1 MKLSFTTISRVI
13 RTLLAVAVIII
24 GSWQAYQL
32 ELEQNGVITIDQQ
45 PVNSS
50 QAAFTLSTLEV
61 KGRAPKTNYSRAQFS
76 NGWGEIQDCD
86 VRNYILRRDLSEVT
100 LIPFTCHV
108 ALGTL
113 IDPYSAQTITFV
125 RGPST
130 SADIQIDHVVAL
142 SDAWQ
147 KGAQLLS
154 ARDRYSLANDPLNLL
169 AVRGDENQAKSDSDA
184 ATWLP
189 ANKAYRCQYVAR
201 QIAVKQKYKL
211 WVSAAEY
218 RAMANILEQCPNQTL
233 PL

>member
-1 MKLSFTTISRVI
+1 MKISSTTVRRFVK
-13 RTLLAVAVIII
+13 TLLALTVIII

-32 ELEQNGVITIDQQ
+32 ELEQQGYVTIDQQ
-45 PVNSS
+45 PVNAS
-50 QAAFTLSTLEV
+50 QAAFALSSLEV

-86 VRNYILRRDLSEVT
+86 VRNFILKRDLSDIT

-113 IDPYSAQTITFV
+113 IDPYSAKTIIFV
-125 RGPST
+125 RGPTT
-130 SADIQIDHVVAL
+130 SDDVQIDHVVAL

-154 ARDRYSLANDPLNLL
+154 ARDRYTFANDPLNLL
-169 AVRGDENQAKSDSDA
+169 AVQGVDNQAKSDSDA

-189 ANKAYRCQYVAR
+189 ANKPYRCQYVAR

-211 WVSAAEY
+211 WVTVAEY
-218 RAMANILEQCPNQTL
+218 QAMSKILGQCPDQIL
-233 PL
+233 PS

>member
-1 MKLSFTTISRVI
+1 MKLSLTTINRLI
-13 RTLLAVAVIII
+13 RMILALAVILI

-32 ELEQNGVITIDQQ
+32 ELENNGYVTIDQQ

-50 QAAFTLSTLEV
+50 QAAFTLSALEV

-76 NGWGEIQDCD
+76 NGWGEISDCD
-86 VRNYILRRDLSEVT
+86 VRNYILNRDLSNVT
-100 LIPFTCHV
+100 LVPFTCHV
-108 ALGTL
+108 SLGTL
-113 IDPYSAQTITFV
+113 IDPYSAQTISFV

-130 SADIQIDHVVAL
+130 SDDVQIDHVVAL

-154 ARDRYSLANDPLNLL
+154 ARDRYSFANDPLNLL
-169 AVRGDENQAKSDSDA
+169 AVEGDANQAKGDSDA

-189 ANKAYRCQYVAR
+189 ANKSYRCPYVAR

-211 WVSAAEY
+211 WVTVAEY
-218 RAMANILEQCPNQTL
+218 EAMSKILEQCPDQVL
-233 PL
+233 PV